1 MDDILEIIGDFSGN
15 SYYVRYYDNY
25 SINQKIISVD
35 KNITITIAISPFTRE
50 GYNFK
55 YWTTTPQDSGAY
67 YEPGELVTI
76 T

>member
-25 SINQKIISVD
+25 SVDQKIISVD
-35 KNITITIAISPFTRE
+35 KNTTITIATSPFTRE

-55 YWTTTPQDSGAY
+55 YWTTTPQDSGSY
-67 YEPGELVTI
+67 HEPGEIVTI